1 MSRLFL
7 GVDTSCYTTSVC
19 CVSEEGI
26 VFERRMMLSVPL
38 GDRGLR
44 QSDGVFQH
52 VRNLPPL
59 IAALLSDIDRTAVCA
74 VAVSAKPTADE
85 DSYMP
90 VFLAGKLA
98 AVSVADALGVPLL
111 ETTHQAGHIRAAM
124 LDNEREIPTDEP
136 FLAMHLSGGTTDL
149 LSVRL
154 ENGTVG
160 AIERI
165 GGCSDLHAG
174 QFVDRVGVSLGLPF
188 PSGSALELLARAA
201 KLRQIR
207 LPSSVKG
214 LTCSFSGQES
224 QSQRL
229 IEQGE
234 EPEEVAYAVYDC
246 MARTFSKMLL
256 NAMEQTGCQTALL
269 SGGVSGSELLRE
281 LLAGRMKKPLL
292 FAGKGRSSD
301 NAIGTALLAR
311 DRFMNGEIKRI

>member
-26 VFERRMMLSVPL
+26 VFERRTMLSVPL

-59 IAALLSDIDRTAVCA
+59 IDALLSGIDRTAVCA

-124 LDNEREIPTDEP
+124 LDNEYAIPKDEP

-154 ENGTVG
+154 VNGTVG

-174 QFVDRVGVSLGLPF
+174 QFVDRVGGQARPAVSERERAGAARPRGKTAADSPAFKRKGVDMFVFRAGVASPAFDRTGRSAGGSCLRGIRLHGTDVLKNAAQRHGTNRLSDRAAF
-188 PSGSALELLARAA
+188 RRRFRQRAFARTACRAHEKAASVCRHRTFQRQCHRNGSAC
-201 KLRQIR
+201 
-207 LPSSVKG
+207 P
-214 LTCSFSGQES
+214 GQ
-224 QSQRL
+224 
-229 IEQGE
+229 
-234 EPEEVAYAVYDC
+234 VY
-246 MARTFSKMLL
+246 
-256 NAMEQTGCQTALL
+256 
-269 SGGVSGSELLRE
+269 
-281 LLAGRMKKPLL
+281 
-292 FAGKGRSSD
+292 
-301 NAIGTALLAR
+301 
-311 DRFMNGEIKRI
+311 

>member
-26 VFERRMMLSVPL
+26 VFERRTMLSVPL
-38 GDRGLR
+38 GERGLR

-59 IAALLSDIDRTAVCA
+59 IEELLGVIEKNSVEA
-74 VAVSAKPTADE
+74 VAVSAKPTADA

-98 AVSVADALGVPLL
+98 AVSIAGALDVPLL

-124 LDNEREIPTDEP
+124 LENEQAIPKNEP

-160 AIERI
+160 TVERI
-165 GGCSDLHAG
+165 GGCGDLHAG
-174 QFVDRVGVSLGLPF
+174 QFVDRVGVKLGLPF
-188 PSGSALELLARAA
+188 PSGSGLEALARAA
-201 KLRQIR
+201 KQRDIR

-234 EPEEVAYAVYDC
+234 AAEEVAYAVYDC
-246 MARTFSKMLL
+246 MARTFAKILL
-256 NAMEQTGCQTALL
+256 NAMEQTGCHTALL
-269 SGGVSGSELLRE
+269 SGGVSGSDLLRE
-281 LLAGRMKKPLL
+281 LLAERTKKVLL
-292 FAGKGRSSD
+292 FAGRGLSSD

-311 DRFMNGEIKRI
+311 DRFLDE